1 MAETKS
7 IASYRDDL
15 ARLKKRLTNIRAEGQ
30 RFAQL
35 GANAVL
41 MAGGGAASGVLRAKM
56 PKLPGT
62 DLDSD
67 GVVGTILIGLAMAD
81 VAGDYSD
88 EVASFG
94 GGMVAAR
101 VSTVVEDALK

>member
-7 IASYRDDL
+7 ITQLRDEL
-15 ARLKKRLTNIRAEGQ
+15 SRWKKRVSNIKAEGQ

-35 GANAVL
+35 GANSVL

-56 PKLPGT
+56 PKIPGT
-62 DLDSD
+62 ELPSD
-67 GVVGTILIGLAMAD
+67 GVVGAVLIGLAVAD
-81 VAGDYSD
+81 VAGEYSD

-101 VSTVVEDALK
+101 VATIVEGALK